1 MDDFFFLAKFK
12 ICRFAYDNSLYSY
25 VMNLDNILTNLIQDT
40 WNVYEWFVFNS
51 MKAQPKNFQFVIL
64 GNTGLH
70 ALQIGD
76 ITTKSVSSVTL
87 LGITID
93 SKLNFKEDIN
103 NIIKKTYYKLYNL
116 RRLWKFQIKE
126 KAKILACSMLE
137 SQFANC
143 SLIWIFYL
151 KVDMQRVEKVQ

>member
-1 MDDFFFLAKFK
+1 
-12 ICRFAYDNSLYSY
+12 
-25 VMNLDNILTNLIQDT
+25 
-40 WNVYEWFVFNS
+40 

-103 NIIKKTYYKLYNL
+103 NITKEAYKLYTL
-116 RRLWKFQIKE
+116 RRLRKF
-126 KAKILACSMLE
+126 LT
-137 SQFANC
+137 
-143 SLIWIFYL
+143 
-151 KVDMQRVEKVQ
+151 